1 MLRLDLGPDELAAT
15 RFACSALQETVASL
29 RVLNDPTGHTMQLP
43 WYRDVAAHASRLE
56 LGLVRALVPAAGYVP
71 DFISPPPDSP
81 LPDLDADLARVAA
94 TAPDRVRAEV
104 AALFGSDPPP
114 AVKGLLADPAAGL
127 QTVVAQLRRWFEVAL
142 ADHWPRIR
150 ALLQAD
156 ISYRA
161 RSVSAGGA
169 RALFGELHPSV
180 RWHPGGRLEL
190 AIAYEAPVALD
201 ERGLL
206 LVPSVFAWPG
216 IYVVTDPPWQP
227 TLIYP
232 ARGTATA
239 WEPTRQPA
247 PDALRRL
254 LGPTRA
260 AILHA
265 LQAPQTGADLAHALA
280 VTPSAVS
287 QHIAVLRDAGLVAT
301 HRDGRHVFA
310 QRTELGDRLCRDRG
324 VDRPVSAPL

>member
-29 RVLNDPTGHTMQLP
+29 RVLDDPTAHTMHLP
-43 WYRDVAAHASRLE
+43 WYRDVAARAARLE
-56 LGLVRALVPAAGYVP
+56 LGLLRALVPANGYAP

-94 TAPDRVRAEV
+94 TPHDRVRAEI
-104 AALFGSDPPP
+104 AELFGTQPPP
-114 AVKGLLADPAAGL
+114 VVEGLVADPAAGL
-127 QTVVAQLRRWFEVAL
+127 QTVVAQLRQWFEVAL
-142 ADHWPRIR
+142 DDHWPRVR

-161 RSVSAGGA
+161 RRLSEGGT
-169 RALFGELHPSV
+169 RALFSELHPSV
-180 RWHPGGRLEL
+180 RWHQGGRLEL

-201 ERGLL
+201 QRGLL

-239 WEPTRQPA
+239 WEPTGEPTPA
-247 PDALRRL
+247 ALRRL
-254 LGPTRA
+254 IGPTRA
-260 AILHA
+260 AILQA
-265 LQAPQTGADLAHALA
+265 LQAPHTGSDLARAVE

-301 HRDGRHVFA
+301 HRNGRHLIA
-310 QRTELGDRLCRDRG
+310 QRTELGDKVCR
-324 VDRPVSAPL
+324 S

>member
-15 RFACSALQETVASL
+15 RFACSALQEIVASL
-29 RVLNDPTGHTMQLP
+29 RVLDDPTGHTMHLP
-43 WYRDVAAHASRLE
+43 WYRDVAGHTARLD
-56 LGLVRALVPAAGYVP
+56 LGLLRALVPANGYAP
-71 DFISPPPDSP
+71 DFISPPPASP

-94 TAPDRVRAEV
+94 TPPERVRAEI
-104 AALFGSDPPP
+104 AELFGSDPPHRV
-114 AVKGLLADPAAGL
+114 AGLLADPAGGL
-127 QTVVAQLRRWFEVAL
+127 QTVVAQLRLWFDVAL
-142 ADHWPRIR
+142 NDHWPRIR

-161 RSVSAGGA
+161 RCLSEGGT
-169 RALFGELHPSV
+169 RALFSELHPSV
-180 RWHPGGRLEL
+180 RWHEGGRLDL
-190 AIAYEAPVALD
+190 GIAYEAPVALD

-216 IYVVTDPPWQP
+216 IYVVSDPPWQP

-239 WEPTRQPA
+239 WEPTREPA

-254 LGPTRA
+254 LGPRRA

-265 LQAPQTGADLAHALA
+265 LQTPHTGADLAQALE
-280 VTPSAVS
+280 VTPSAIS
-287 QHIAVLRDAGLVAT
+287 QHITVLRDAGLIAT
-301 HRDGRHVFA
+301 HRDGRHVIA
-310 QRTELGDRLCRDRG
+310 QRTELGDRVCH
-324 VDRPVSAPL
+324 S

>member
-29 RVLNDPTGHTMQLP
+29 RVLDDPTGHTMHLP
-43 WYRDVAAHASRLE
+43 WYRDVAARAGRLD
-56 LGLVRALVPAAGYVP
+56 LGLLRALVPANGYAP

-94 TAPDRVRAEV
+94 TPPDRVSAEI
-104 AALFGSDPPP
+104 AELCGSHPPP
-114 AVKGLLADPAAGL
+114 VFAGLLADPAAGL
-127 QTVVAQLRRWFEVAL
+127 QTVVAQLRRWFDVAL
-142 ADHWPRIR
+142 NDHWPRLR

-161 RSVSAGGA
+161 RCLAAGGT
-169 RALFGELHPSV
+169 RALFSDLHPSV
-180 RWHPGGRLEL
+180 RWHEGGRLDL
-190 AIAYEAPVALD
+190 GINYEAPVTLD

-216 IYVVTDPPWQP
+216 IYVVSDRPWQP

-239 WEPTRQPA
+239 WEPTREPP

-254 LGPTRA
+254 IGLTRA

-265 LQAPQTGADLAHALA
+265 LQTPHTGADLAQALE

-287 QHIAVLRDAGLVAT
+287 QHITVLRDAGLIAT
-301 HRDGRHVFA
+301 HRDGRHVIA
-310 QRTELGDRLCRDRG
+310 QRTELGDRFCQ
-324 VDRPVSAPL
+324 S

>member
-29 RVLNDPTGHTMQLP
+29 RVLDDPTGHTMHLP
-43 WYRDVAAHASRLE
+43 WYRDVAGRAAGLE
-56 LGLVRALVPAAGYVP
+56 LGLLRALVPANGYAP

-81 LPDLDADLARVAA
+81 LPDLDGDLARVAA
-94 TAPDRVRAEV
+94 TPADRVRAEI
-104 AALFGSDPPP
+104 AELFGSDPPQVV
-114 AVKGLLADPAAGL
+114 AGLLNDPVDGL
-127 QTVVAQLRRWFEVAL
+127 QTIVAQLRLWFDVAL
-142 ADHWPRIR
+142 EEHWPRIR

-156 ISYRA
+156 ISHRA
-161 RSVSAGGA
+161 RCLSAGGA
-169 RALFGELHPSV
+169 RALFSELHPSV
-180 RWHPGGRLEL
+180 RWHEGGRLDL
-190 AIAYEAPVALD
+190 GIAYEAPVALD

-216 IYVVTDPPWQP
+216 IYVVSDPPWQP
-227 TLIYP
+227 TLIYT

-239 WEPTRQPA
+239 WEPTREPA

-254 LGPTRA
+254 IGPTRA

-265 LQAPQTGADLAHALA
+265 LDAPQTGADLAGALE

-287 QHIAVLRDAGLVAT
+287 QHIAVLRDAGLIAT

-310 QRTELGDRLCRDRG
+310 QRTELGDQVCG
-324 VDRPVSAPL
+324 S

>member
-29 RVLNDPTGHTMQLP
+29 RVLDDPTAHTMHLP
-43 WYRDVAAHASRLE
+43 WYRDVAGRAARLD
-56 LGLVRALVPAAGYVP
+56 LALLRALVPANGYAP

-94 TAPDRVRAEV
+94 TPPDRVHAEV
-104 AALFGSDPPP
+104 AELFRTQPQP
-114 AVKGLLADPAAGL
+114 VVEVLLANPAAGL
-127 QTVVAQLRRWFEVAL
+127 QTVVAQLRQWFEVAL
-142 ADHWPRIR
+142 DDHWPRIR

-156 ISYRA
+156 ISHRA
-161 RSVSAGGA
+161 HRLSEGGT
-169 RALFGELHPSV
+169 RALFSDLHPSV
-180 RWHPGGRLEL
+180 RWHQGGRLEL
-190 AIAYEAPVALD
+190 AISYDAPVALD
-201 ERGLL
+201 HRGLL

-239 WEPTRQPA
+239 WEPTREPA
-247 PDALRRL
+247 PAALRKL
-254 LGPTRA
+254 VGPTRA
-260 AILHA
+260 AILQA
-265 LQAPQTGADLAHALA
+265 LEAPRTGGDLARAIG

-287 QHIAVLRDAGLVAT
+287 QQIAILRDAGLVAT
-301 HRDGRHVFA
+301 HRTGRHLIA
-310 QRTELGDRLCRDRG
+310 RRTELGDRFWRKSG
-324 VDRPVSAPL
+324 G

>member
-1 MLRLDLGPDELAAT
+1 MPALRCRSRAA
-15 RFACSALQETVASL
+15 
-29 RVLNDPTGHTMQLP
+29 
-43 WYRDVAAHASRLE
+43 RLK
-56 LGLVRALVPAAGYVP
+56 LGLLRALVPANGYAP

-94 TAPDRVRAEV
+94 TPPDRVRAEI
-104 AALFGSDPPP
+104 AELFGTQPPP
-114 AVKGLLADPAAGL
+114 VVEGLLANPAAGL
-127 QTVVAQLRRWFEVAL
+127 QTLVAQLRQWFEAAL
-142 ADHWPRIR
+142 DDHWPRIR

-161 RSVSAGGA
+161 RRLSEGGT
-169 RALFGELHPSV
+169 RALFTELHPSV
-180 RWHPGGRLEL
+180 RWHQGGRLEL

-201 ERGLL
+201 HRGLL

-216 IYVVTDPPWQP
+216 IYVVTDSPWQP

-239 WEPTRQPA
+239 WEPTREPTPA
-247 PDALRRL
+247 TLGRL
-254 LGPTRA
+254 IGPTRA

-265 LQAPQTGADLAHALA
+265 LQAPQTGSDLARAIE

-287 QHIAVLRDAGLVAT
+287 QHIAILRDAGLVAT
-301 HRDGRHVFA
+301 HRNGRHLIA
-310 QRTELGDRLCRDRG
+310 QRTELGDKVCLG
-324 VDRPVSAPL
+324 

>member
-29 RVLNDPTGHTMQLP
+29 RVLDDPTGHTMHLP
-43 WYRDVAAHASRLE
+43 WYRDVAARAGQLD
-56 LGLVRALVPAAGYVP
+56 LGLLRALVPANGYAP

-94 TAPDRVRAEV
+94 TPPDRVYAEI
-104 AALFGSDPPP
+104 AELCGSHPPP
-114 AVKGLLADPAAGL
+114 VFAGLLADPAAGL
-127 QTVVAQLRRWFEVAL
+127 QTVVAQLRRWFDVAL
-142 ADHWPRIR
+142 NDHWPRLR

-156 ISYRA
+156 ISHRA
-161 RSVSAGGA
+161 RCLAAGGT
-169 RALFGELHPSV
+169 RALFSDLHPSV
-180 RWHPGGRLEL
+180 RWHEGGRLDL
-190 AIAYEAPVALD
+190 GINYAAPVELD

-216 IYVVTDPPWQP
+216 IYVVSDPPWQP

-239 WEPTRQPA
+239 WEPTREPP

-254 LGPTRA
+254 IGPTRA
-260 AILHA
+260 ALLHA
-265 LQAPQTGADLAHALA
+265 LHTPHTGADLAQALE

-287 QHIAVLRDAGLVAT
+287 QHIAVLRNAGLIAT
-301 HRDGRHVFA
+301 HRDGRHMIV
-310 QRTELGDRLCRDRG
+310 QRTELGDRFCQT
-324 VDRPVSAPL
+324 

>member
-1 MLRLDLGPDELAAT
+1 MLRLDLGPDQLAAT

-29 RVLNDPTGHTMQLP
+29 RVLDDPTSHTMHLP
-43 WYRDVAAHASRLE
+43 WYREVAGRAARLD
-56 LGLVRALVPAAGYVP
+56 LGLLRALVPAKGYSP

-94 TAPDRVRAEV
+94 TPPERIRAEI
-104 AALFGSDPPP
+104 AEMFGSDPPP
-114 AVKGLLADPAAGL
+114 GPARLLADPATGL
-127 QTVVAQLRRWFEVAL
+127 QTVVAQLRGWFDAAL

-161 RSVSAGGA
+161 RCLSTGGT
-169 RALFGELHPSV
+169 RALFGDLHPSV
-180 RWHPGGRLEL
+180 RWHEGGRLDL

-201 ERGLL
+201 DRGLL

-216 IYVVTDPPWQP
+216 IYVVSDPPWQP

-239 WEPTRQPA
+239 WEPTREPA

-254 LGPTRA
+254 VGSTRA
-260 AILHA
+260 AILLA
-265 LQAPQTGADLAHALA
+265 LQTPHTGADLARVLE
-280 VTPSAVS
+280 VTAGAVS
-287 QHIAVLRDAGLVAT
+287 QHLTVLRDAGLVAT
-301 HRDGRHVFA
+301 HRDGRHVIA
-310 QRTELGDRLCRDRG
+310 QRTELGDRFCQ
-324 VDRPVSAPL
+324 S

>member
-29 RVLNDPTGHTMQLP
+29 RVLHGPTGHTMHLP
-43 WYRDVAAHASRLE
+43 WYREVAGHAARLE
-56 LGLVRALVPAAGYVP
+56 LELLRALVPANGYAP

-94 TAPDRVRAEV
+94 TPPERVRAEI
-104 AALFGSDPPP
+104 AELCGSDPPP
-114 AVKGLLADPAAGL
+114 VIAGLLADPAGGL
-127 QTVVAQLRRWFEVAL
+127 QTVVAQLRRWFDVAL
-142 ADHWPRIR
+142 GDHWPRIR

-161 RSVSAGGA
+161 RRLSAGGT
-169 RALFGELHPSV
+169 RALFSELHPSV
-180 RWHPGGRLEL
+180 RWHEGGRLEL
-190 AIAYEAPVALD
+190 GIAYEAPVALD
-201 ERGLL
+201 DRGLL

-216 IYVVTDPPWQP
+216 IYVVSDPPWQP

-239 WEPTRQPA
+239 WEPTREPA

-254 LGPTRA
+254 IGPTRA

-265 LQAPQTGADLAHALA
+265 LQAPHTGADLARALR

-287 QHIAVLRDAGLVAT
+287 QHIAVLRDAGLIGT
-301 HRDGRHVFA
+301 HRDGRHLIA
-310 QRTELGDRLCRDRG
+310 QRTELGDHFCR
-324 VDRPVSAPL
+324 S

>member
-29 RVLNDPTGHTMQLP
+29 RVLEDPAGHTMHLP
-43 WYRDVAAHASRLE
+43 WYRDVAKHAAQLE
-56 LGLVRALVPAAGYVP
+56 LGLLRMLVPASGYAP

-94 TAPDRVRAEV
+94 ASPDRVRIEV
-104 AALFGSDPPP
+104 AELFGSDPPP
-114 AVKGLLADPAAGL
+114 AIAELLSSPADGLR
-127 QTVVAQLRRWFEVAL
+127 TIVAQLRQWFDVAL
-142 ADHWPRIR
+142 REHWPRLR

-161 RSVSAGGA
+161 RCLSAGGA
-169 RALFGELHPSV
+169 QALFKELHPSV
-180 RWHPGGRLEL
+180 RWQEGGRLEL
-190 AIAYEAPVALD
+190 GVAYEAPVALD

-227 TLIYP
+227 TLIYT

-239 WEPTRQPA
+239 WEPNGEPA
-247 PDALRRL
+247 PDTLRRL
-254 LGPTRA
+254 IGPTRA
-260 AILHA
+260 AILQA
-265 LQAPQTGADLAHALA
+265 LQAPQTGVDLAAALQ
-280 VTPSAVS
+280 VTPSAIS
-287 QHIAVLRDAGLVAT
+287 QHITVLRDAGLVAT
-301 HRDGRHVFA
+301 HRAGRHVVA
-310 QRTELGDRLCRDRG
+310 QRTELGDQLCE
-324 VDRPVSAPL
+324 S

>member
-1 MLRLDLGPDELAAT
+1 VLRLDLGPDELAAT

-29 RVLNDPTGHTMQLP
+29 RVLDDPTAHTMYLP
-43 WYRDVAAHASRLE
+43 WYRDVAGRAARLE
-56 LGLVRALVPAAGYVP
+56 LGLLRALVPANGYVP

-94 TAPDRVRAEV
+94 TPPDRVRAEI
-104 AALFGSDPPP
+104 AELFGSDPPRVV
-114 AVKGLLADPAAGL
+114 AGLMADPAEGL
-127 QTVVAQLRRWFEVAL
+127 QTIVAQLRRWFDAAL
-142 ADHWPRIR
+142 EEHWPRIR

-156 ISYRA
+156 ISHRA
-161 RSVSAGGA
+161 RCLSAGGA
-169 RALFGELHPSV
+169 RALFSELHPSV
-180 RWHPGGRLEL
+180 RWHEGGRLDL
-190 AIAYEAPVALD
+190 GIAYDAPVALD

-216 IYVVTDPPWQP
+216 IYVVSDPPWQP

-239 WEPTRQPA
+239 WEPTRERA
-247 PDALRRL
+247 RDALRRL
-254 LGPTRA
+254 IGPTRA

-265 LQAPQTGADLAHALA
+265 LQAPQTGADLARALD

-287 QHIAVLRDAGLVAT
+287 QHITVLRDAGLIAT
-301 HRDGRHVFA
+301 HRDGRHTIA
-310 QRTELGDRLCRDRG
+310 QRTELGDRFCQ
-324 VDRPVSAPL
+324 S

>member
-29 RVLNDPTGHTMQLP
+29 RVLDDPTAHTMHLS
-43 WYRDVAAHASRLE
+43 WYRDVAGRAARLD
-56 LGLVRALVPAAGYVP
+56 LGLLRALVPANGYAP

-94 TAPDRVRAEV
+94 TPPDRVRAEI
-104 AALFGSDPPP
+104 AELFGTQPPP
-114 AVKGLLADPAAGL
+114 VVEGLLADPAAGL
-127 QTVVAQLRRWFEVAL
+127 QSVVAQLRQWFEVAL
-142 ADHWPRIR
+142 DDHWLRIR

-161 RSVSAGGA
+161 RCLSEGGT
-169 RALFGELHPSV
+169 RALFSELHPSV
-180 RWHPGGRLEL
+180 RWHQGGRLEL
-190 AIAYEAPVALD
+190 SIAYEAPVALD
-201 ERGLL
+201 QRGLL
-206 LVPSVFAWPG
+206 LVPSLFAWPG

-239 WEPTRQPA
+239 WEPTREPA
-247 PDALRRL
+247 PAVLRRL
-254 LGPTRA
+254 IGPTRA

-265 LQAPQTGADLAHALA
+265 LQAPHTGSDLARAVE

-287 QHIAVLRDAGLVAT
+287 QHIAILREAGLVAT
-301 HRDGRHVFA
+301 HRNGRHLIA
-310 QRTELGDRLCRDRG
+310 QRTELGDKICR
-324 VDRPVSAPL
+324 S